1 MKTRI
6 IGAILA
12 IVLAAAGA
20 VVLIFYVNSADARAA
35 DGAALVPVYV
45 VTSEIPVGTPAEEV
59 GEFVTVKNM
68 PALAVV
74 PGGVKKL
81 SQLDGQVS
89 DAALQPGEQLIAARW
104 VDPAALAASGSTD
117 LPDGMQAVT
126 ITLPVERAVGGT
138 VTAGD
143 TVGVVVAA
151 TAKIHDSSEEIL
163 MTKQVFHK
171 MLVLAVQQGTTVL
184 SDTSDENAA
193 AEPVSAVMVTLAGR
207 TPDIEEIVWGQEFG
221 SVWLT
226 LEPESADESGSRVV
240 DGNVVFQ

>member
-20 VVLIFYVNSADARAA
+20 VVLIIYVNSADARAA

-45 VTSEIPVGTPAEEV
+45 VTSEIPAGTPAEEV
-59 GEFVTVKNM
+59 AEFITVKDM

-89 DAALQPGEQLIAARW
+89 DAALQPGEQLLAARW
-104 VDPAALAASGSTD
+104 VDPAALAAAGSTD

-143 TVGVVVAA
+143 TVGVVVASTLKVA
-151 TAKIHDSSEEIL
+151 GSSEEVSL
-163 MTKQVFHK
+163 TKQVFHK
-171 MLVLAVQQGTTVL
+171 ILVLSVQQGTTVL
-184 SDTSDENAA
+184 SETGDEDAA
-193 AEPVSAVMVTLAGR
+193 AEPVSAVMVTLAGL

-226 LEPESADESGSRVV
+226 LEPEGADESGSRVV
-240 DGNVVFQ
+240 DGHVVFQ